1 MIPEQVPRVA
11 IIGGGAAG
19 FFGAIACAE
28 IANGQMDI
36 SIFEMGSNFLTKV
49 KISGGGRCNVTNGL
63 ENTFDFSEH
72 YPRGKRE
79 LIGPLSRWSQEDT
92 VWWFRENG
100 VELKTE
106 SDGRIFPV
114 TDSSQTVIDCL
125 TGVAKEKGIEAKNNC
140 CVNRIDKSDEGS
152 FRIWIN
158 DQDDPIEADY
168 LLVATGGIRSAQS
181 RNLLESMGHE
191 FTSPVPSLFTFEI
204 EDNRLTELSGLSVP
218 SASVVIGHLGMKS
231 VGPLLITH
239 WGLSGPVILKLSAL
253 GARELEQS
261 NYDFKIM
268 VNWLGEEWKS
278 EQLSQRIESERNL
291 NGPRKIMKRSPIKE
305 IPNRLWKRIV
315 SKAEVTDDQ
324 TWSELTKQATLRI
337 INSLIAE
344 EFKVSGKS
352 LNKSEFV
359 TCGGVLLRDL
369 DLRTMESRSVENLFF
384 AGEVMDIDGL
394 TGGFNFQSAWTTG
407 RIAGEE
413 IAQRCFSQT

>member
-1 MIPEQVPRVA
+1 MICDQVPRVA
-11 IIGGGAAG
+11 VIGGGAAG

-28 IANGQMDI
+28 IANGQMNI
-36 SIFEMGSNFLTKV
+36 IILEMGRNFLTKV
-49 KISGGGRCNVTNGL
+49 KISGGGRCNVTHGL
-63 ENTFDFSEH
+63 EYKFDFAEH

-79 LIGPLSRWSQEDT
+79 LIGPLSRWGQEDT

-106 SDGRIFPV
+106 EDGRIFPV

-125 TGVAKEKGIEAKNNC
+125 TGVAKKKGIEARNNC
-140 CVNRIDKSDEGS
+140 CVNRIDKPNEGS

-158 DQDDPIEADY
+158 DQEDPIEAEY

-181 RNLLESMGHE
+181 RNLLESLGHE
-191 FTSPVPSLFTFEI
+191 FTFPVPSLFTFEI
-204 EDNRLTELSGLSVP
+204 ENNQLTELSGLSVP
-218 SASVVIGHLGMKS
+218 SASVVIDHLGMKS
-231 VGPLLITH
+231 AGPLLVTH

-253 GARELEQS
+253 GARELEQLD
-261 NYDFKIM
+261 YEFKII
-268 VNWLGEEWKS
+268 VNWLGEDWKS
-278 EQLSQRIESERNL
+278 EQLSQRIESERNS
-291 NGPRKIMKRSPIKE
+291 NGPRKIIKRSPIKE
-305 IPNRLWKRIV
+305 IPNRLWKRIASEAGV
-315 SKAEVTDDQ
+315 ADDQ
-324 TWSELTKQATLRI
+324 TWSELTRQATSQI
-337 INSLIAE
+337 IRSLISE
-344 EFKVSGKS
+344 EFEVSGKS

-369 DLRTMESRSVENLFF
+369 DLRTMESRSVKNLFF

-413 IAQRCFSQT
+413 IAQRCFS